1 MKFTIDAMNMIFT
14 THRLKKNG
22 SFEKF
27 QADSK
32 VLLDDDMAFDSYQAA
47 KAWKLGKDEVVIDGE
62 KVKVNPGAISL
73 TDTYLRIRPHRTNKP
88 KQMVFTKSDVEEVL
102 RNGND
107 EIHNVLVVDWD
118 GYVHLLPFRQGKEGY
133 AVRIESFQAGNGYVG
148 PKSRLNHLNDTYLT
162 LLEGWLT
169 HLRTH
174 DSVYRDYSSTR
185 DEEEILKDIQD
196 AYNSL

>member
-1 MKFTIDAMNMIFT
+1 MKFTIDAMKMILT

-27 QADSK
+27 EDDPK
-32 VLLDDDMAFDSYQAA
+32 VLLDDDMVFNSYQEA

-62 KVKVNPGAISL
+62 KVKVSPGAINI
-73 TDTYLRIRPHRTNKP
+73 TDTYLRIRPHRTGKP

-118 GYVHLLPFRQGKEGY
+118 GYVHLLPFHQGKEGY

-148 PKSRLNHLNDTYLT
+148 PKSRLNHLNNTYLT

-169 HLRTH
+169 HLKTH
-174 DSVYRDYSSTR
+174 DSVYRDYPSTR
-185 DEEEILKDIQD
+185 DEEEILKDIQE
-196 AYNSL
+196 AYNNL